1 MLVHQRVFR
10 GITVGN
16 FSGSQA
22 TWDDKT
28 SDIEALVAK
37 HAEVPTLAEVGV
49 GFEEKPA
56 KETISMAIP
65 GNIPRK
71 YGLIWYSTSILGSL
85 GFLQM
90 DNHRTYLWK
99 PFSTCPNKSVDFFI
113 GGTSAK

>member
-1 MLVHQRVFR
+1 M
-10 GITVGN
+10 GN

-37 HAEVPTLAEVGV
+37 HAEVPTLAEPGV

-65 GNIPRK
+65 GNIARK
-71 YGLIWYSTSILGSL
+71 YMKIWPYMVQYLHFRILGVFANGQSSNL
-85 GFLQM
+85 LPLKTGQYM
-90 DNHRTYLWK
+90 PK
-99 PFSTCPNKSVDFFI
+99 
-113 GGTSAK
+113 